1 MTHAR
6 TGPLG
11 LRERTVARLWE
22 ILEWFALSI
31 LPRGPLRRR
40 VIARV
45 DQALARMHGK

>member
-1 MTHAR
+1 MTHAPTR
-6 TGPLG
+6 PMG
-11 LRERTVARLWE
+11 LRERMFARLWE

-45 DQALARMHGK
+45 DRALARMHRK